1 MNGAISN
8 QRKSGTEIEV
18 ATVMITRVRMGLFL
32 TFSWKG
38 FMHVCIVNMYCVYC
52 MYGAIRRSQQD
63 WDLSGEQGEPLCVVK
78 SQGIHDQLR
87 KTSPQ
92 KKCQKNI
99 LYYNLWRNV
108 FLNYF
113 KWGHPFWQYL
123 CNQSKDFQYNN
134 HQSEC
139 FLEWIDEESQIY
151 PTLSFL
157 FTSYF
162 MHFRGSGFVSRR
174 SFCCWPLS
182 LLYSLTMLWTLFCP

>member
-18 ATVMITRVRMGLFL
+18 ATVMITRVRMNLFL
-32 TFSWKG
+32 AFSWKG

-63 WDLSGEQGEPLCVVK
+63 WDLSGEQREQVCVVK
-78 SQGIHDQLR
+78 SQDIHDQLR

-108 FLNYF
+108 FLNYI
-113 KWGHPFWQYL
+113 KWGHPCWQYL

-139 FLEWIDEESQIY
+139 FLEWIDEESQKY
-151 PTLSFL
+151 PTLLLSISCLCLVSALFL
-157 FTSYF
+157 VNVMNFVLPSTS
-162 MHFRGSGFVSRR
+162 VILSR
-174 SFCCWPLS
+174 WKILEQK
-182 LLYSLTMLWTLFCP
+182 L